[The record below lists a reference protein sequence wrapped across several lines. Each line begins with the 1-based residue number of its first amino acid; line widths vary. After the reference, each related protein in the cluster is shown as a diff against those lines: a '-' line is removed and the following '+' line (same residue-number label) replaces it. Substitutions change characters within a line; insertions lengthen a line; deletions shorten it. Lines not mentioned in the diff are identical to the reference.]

1 MTFTRKKKGANCVWI
16 ACFFLWKIHD
26 KFKKTINYKLTDIIL
41 SEDAFKKEKEK
52 KFQLHDITFA
62 LIGKL

>member
-1 MTFTRKKKGANCVWI
+1 MTFTRKEKGANCVWI

-52 KFQLHDITFA
+52 KF
-62 LIGKL
+62 